1 MPQYLRLA
9 DNLYN
14 VLEEKQLFTYD
25 SQELV
30 NLIFRELR
38 KALKDTNLKL
48 LVNFIDM
55 EKGLIQAQEGELYFD
70 LSLIPNYKNN
80 GEFILWLAGF
90 IEKMTEG
97 GIKKLPPL
105 YKNIPEDFTFTF
117 KEKQTLHQVKDQ
129 EIFPK
134 NNISQAHKEII
145 AYFDSVDFKRNRRN
159 M

>member
-1 MPQYLRLA
+1 
-9 DNLYN
+9 
-14 VLEEKQLFTYD
+14 
-25 SQELV
+25 
-30 NLIFRELR
+30 
-38 KALKDTNLKL
+38 
-48 LVNFIDM
+48 M